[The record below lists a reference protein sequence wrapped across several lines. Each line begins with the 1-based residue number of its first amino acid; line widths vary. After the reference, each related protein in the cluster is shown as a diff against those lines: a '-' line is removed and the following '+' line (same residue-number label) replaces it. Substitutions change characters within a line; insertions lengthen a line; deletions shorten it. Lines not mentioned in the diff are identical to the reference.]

1 MNCKNSEKLIM
12 KYVDGEL
19 SEEEAK
25 LLNGHITKCSE
36 CKAEFYFYDN
46 MLKSFGNFEEVEAP
60 ETFEA
65 DVMAKITALGH
76 NYSEVE
82 YKVEHKVLGAVLGTF
97 SVIIGGGVAL
107 FVFREPILNAVTGG
121 ETVSPYYAKLA
132 EISGFVGEFWFNLK
146 SAASNV
152 IASANGA
159 VGAYMGVI
167 IMLIVAIVAIQ
178 GVLLYRKKR

>member
-12 KYVDGEL
+12 KYMDGEL
-19 SEEEAK
+19 NEEEAK
-25 LLNGHITKCSE
+25 LLNGHITKCGE

-46 MLKSFGNFEEVEAP
+46 MLKSLGNFEDVEAP
-60 ETFEA
+60 AAFEA

-76 NYSEVE
+76 NYAEVE

-107 FVFREPILNAVTGG
+107 FIFREPILNTVIGS
-121 ETVSPYYAKLA
+121 ETASPYYAKLA
-132 EISGFVGEFWFNLK
+132 EISGFVGEFWFDLK
-146 SAASNV
+146 STASNV

-167 IMLIVAIVAIQ
+167 IMLIVAIVAVQ
-178 GVLLYRKKR
+178 GILLYRKKR